1 MGVACS
7 CLEGRAHYND
17 NTKVNMRLKKEDT
30 SLYGSIGR
38 YEINKQTGKWK
49 SVSGGVFLGH
59 MTEGDVKIDREET
72 FV

>member
-1 MGVACS
+1 
-7 CLEGRAHYND
+7 
-17 NTKVNMRLKKEDT
+17 MRLKKEDT

-59 MTEGDVKIDREET
+59 MTEGDVKIDRE
-72 FV
+72 